1 MIKYV
6 KSGGYKKPTKD
17 TRNNW
22 VTMMFVIHNG
32 YMCFR
37 KQSHMDTC
45 LEALR
50 ECEQFGFEFGEF
62 GFGGNHVHFQV
73 NIPKRYSIQDAEI
86 ILKSRSA
93 KRIFQRHP
101 GFRKRYPRGGFWSG
115 YEHHQSTGLTNL
127 EESSRYL
134 RDQQKHHHITV
145 IGQQQLSLT

>member
-22 VTMMFVIHNG
+22 VTMMFVTHNR

-37 KQSHMDTC
+37 KQSHINTC

-62 GFGGNHVHFQV
+62 GFGGNHCSFSGEHPETLFYT
-73 NIPKRYSIQDAEI
+73 RCGGYLEI
-86 ILKSRSA
+86 TKCKKDFSETSWVQEAI
-93 KRIFQRHP
+93 
-101 GFRKRYPRGGFWSG
+101 
-115 YEHHQSTGLTNL
+115 STWRFL
-127 EESSRYL
+127 EWL
-134 RDQQKHHHITV
+134 
-145 IGQQQLSLT
+145 